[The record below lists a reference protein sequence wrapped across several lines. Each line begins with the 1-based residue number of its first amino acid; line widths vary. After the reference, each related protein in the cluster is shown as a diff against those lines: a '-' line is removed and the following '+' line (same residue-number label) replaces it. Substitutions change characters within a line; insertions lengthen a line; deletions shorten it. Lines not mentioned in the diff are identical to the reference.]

1 MKRKV
6 KLLLTGTSGGHLT
19 ELLTLFEGLE
29 GIDMIVFSEKTRR
42 QSAIQ
47 YRFYSYARPH
57 GELLTMILSGMKAL
71 YIILRE
77 RPDWIV
83 TTGAECGAAALIAGK
98 LLFRKTMFIETA
110 SRYRTK
116 TMAARICYPLADKF
130 YVQHREALAIYGKK
144 AEYIGG
150 VL

>member
-6 KLLLTGTSGGHLT
+6 KLLLAGTSGGHLT
-19 ELLTLFEGLE
+19 ELLTLWEGLE
-29 GIDMIVFSEKTRR
+29 GIDMIVFSEKSRR
-42 QSAIQ
+42 LSAIP
-47 YRFYSYARPH
+47 YRSYSYARPH
-57 GELLTMILSGMKAL
+57 GELLTMIVSGMKAL

>member
-98 LLFRKTMFIETA
+98 LLFRKTMLWEKIRHRLLYMNILLLDVFIVPIF
-110 SRYRTK
+110 
-116 TMAARICYPLADKF
+116 IC
-130 YVQHREALAIYGKK
+130 RCCRS
-144 AEYIGG
+144 
-150 VL
+150 